1 LSCTTRSEPKIVHIL
16 GLVGRDTLV
25 RKTSTV
31 STGEI
36 ITSEDRMNFRN
47 ILVTTDFSA
56 ASEAAF
62 EVAAYEAKNSLAQ
75 ITLLTIVQDWVV
87 PPELYSAIP
96 YPERIDEYRD
106 TVRADAQERLTGLLD
121 KFHGQSVKPV
131 VIVSSRSVPVE
142 IAEYAAAQGSDLIVL
157 ASRGKGVFE
166 HIFLGS
172 VLEKLLSIAPCP
184 VLVIPVKKRQ
194 QEEKK

>member
-1 LSCTTRSEPKIVHIL
+1 
-16 GLVGRDTLV
+16 
-25 RKTSTV
+25 
-31 STGEI
+31 
-36 ITSEDRMNFRN
+36 MNFRN

-62 EVAAYEAKNSLAQ
+62 DVAAYEAKNTSAQ

-96 YPERIDEYRD
+96 FPERIEEYRE
-106 TVRADAQERLTGLLD
+106 TVRSDADEKLLELAG
-121 KFHGQSVKPV
+121 KFHGQKVKPV

-142 IAEYAAAQGSDLIVL
+142 VAEYAAAQGSDLIVL

-184 VLVIPVKKRQ
+184 VLVIPVKKTPK
-194 QEEKK
+194 EEKR